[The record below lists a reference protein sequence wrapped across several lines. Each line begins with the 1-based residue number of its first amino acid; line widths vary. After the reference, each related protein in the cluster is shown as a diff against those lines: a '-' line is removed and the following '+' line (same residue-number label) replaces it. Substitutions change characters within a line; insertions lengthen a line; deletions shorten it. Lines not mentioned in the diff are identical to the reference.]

1 MITLVQ
7 QCFKTQKTK
16 YSNGKYDNSRT
27 GFK

>member
-7 QCFKTQKTK
+7 QRFITQKTK
-16 YSNGKYDNSRT
+16 YSNGKYDNSWT